1 MVIGFLICL
10 TNMRKKWYTKYNNTK
25 TEGSYM
31 SVKSFIRG
39 AMGKPQKGDT
49 VQYFNLRSRISGY
62 VLTKAQQNSP
72 TCGYNYEA
80 DVTKFWAEYQKLKE
94 SCGYTISFN
103 TIMMKVLVEGLKEA
117 PKLNAHIKFNTTSS
131 CGTLVFKKH
140 IDVAI
145 PVVLDNGDTF
155 TIKVNETENKSLK
168 ELSEQVDDLLERLK
182 NTDIDKAMFDI
193 VAQRTVGLM
202 LSGAVVPTLAQTV
215 TGYVG
220 KHKVAKISDRFN
232 RGKNK
237 GATLVMDE
245 LNEGTV
251 CLTIWG
257 VLYDGLNGNVT
268 YTPLLY
274 PQTFLMAM
282 GKVRDVDFAY
292 RNEKG
297 EVDLGTKKVLPITL
311 MFDHRIGAFNDV
323 MPFIKKLDEIF
334 QNPEIMREW

>member
-1 MVIGFLICL
+1 MGIKKFL
-10 TNMRKKWYTKYNNTK
+10 N
-25 TEGSYM
+25 
-31 SVKSFIRG
+31 G
-39 AMGKPQKGDT
+39 ALGRPEKGDK
-49 VQYFNLRSRISGY
+49 VEYFGLRSRVSGY
-62 VLTKAQQNSP
+62 ILTKAQQNSP

-80 DVTKFWAEYQKLKE
+80 DVSKFWDEFHNLKE
-94 SCGYTISFN
+94 NCGYHLSFN
-103 TIMMKVLVEGLKEA
+103 TVMIKVLAEGLKAA

-131 CGTLVFKKH
+131 CGTLIMKKH
-140 IDVAI
+140 VDVAV

-155 TIKVNETENKSLK
+155 PIKVNEAENKSLK
-168 ELSEQVDDLLERLK
+168 ELSEQIDDLLERLK
-182 NTDIDKAMFDI
+182 NTDIDQAMFDV

-202 LSGAVVPTLAQTV
+202 LSGAVVPTTAQTI

-220 KHKVAKISDRFN
+220 KHKVAKITDRF
-232 RGKNK
+232 RRAPKK
-237 GATLVMDE
+237 GTTLVMDE

-251 CLTIWG
+251 CLTNWG

-282 GKVRDVDFAY
+282 GKARDVNYVF

-297 EVDLGTKKVLPITL
+297 EVDMGTKKVLPITL